1 MAHNIDM
8 TNGRANI
15 AFLGSR
21 KDVWHSLGQEM
32 TPGMTM
38 EQWEAEAGL
47 NWSACKVPAL
57 ADCSGLGLG
66 LGMEAIQDRSFI
78 VRSDNAAMLGYVS
91 GEDEAKG
98 YKIVQPHDVLS
109 WFAEYIAVDSR
120 FELDT
125 AMSLKGGSLICATAK
140 FNGDSTVMGEEH
152 KARLLMSTSFDG
164 SYSTTN
170 SMTLTRVVCNN
181 TLDAALTDK
190 RAMVKTRHSTKFK
203 PEHVAKELADM
214 AKSIESYRVMA
225 EAMASH
231 HLSNND
237 LAAFFRACLDIPMT
251 ATREDISTKKANQFE
266 ALTVAYQRT
275 LQEGTEAGT
284 AWAAFNAVTNYAD
297 HDKTTR
303 NGASPEEARFLSSQF
318 GSGKALK
325 GKAFGLL
332 LPDWNSQAI
341 AA

>member
-1 MAHNIDM
+1 MAHNIDF

-21 KDVWHSLGQEM
+21 KDVWHGLGSEM
-32 TPGMTM
+32 VSGMTM
-38 EQWEAEAGL
+38 EQWEAAAGL
-47 NWSACKVPAL
+47 GWQALKVPAM
-57 ADCSGLGLG
+57 ADCTAHGGELRPI
-66 LGMEAIQDRSFI
+66 ADRSFI
-78 VRSDNAAMLGYVS
+78 VRSDNFAPLGYVS

-98 YKIVQPHDVLS
+98 YKIVQPHEVLS

-125 AMSLKGGSLICATAK
+125 AMSLKGGALICATAK
-140 FNGDSTVMGEEH
+140 FNGDADVMGEAH
-152 KARLLMSTSFDG
+152 KARLLMTTSFDG

-170 SMTLTRVVCNN
+170 SMTITRVVCNN
-181 TLDAALTDK
+181 TLDGALTDK

-203 PEHVAKELADM
+203 AEQVARELADM
-214 AKSIESYRVMA
+214 AASIDAYKTMA

-231 HLSNND
+231 HLANTD
-237 LAAFFRACLDIPMT
+237 IAAFFRACLDIPFD
-251 ATREDISTKKANQFE
+251 AVRDDISTKKANQFE
-266 ALTVAYQRT
+266 ALGVAYSKTVA
-275 LQEGTEAGT
+275 EGTEAGT
-284 AWAAFNAVTNYAD
+284 AWAAFNAVTRYAD
-297 HDKTTR
+297 HEKATR
-303 NGASPEEARFLSSQF
+303 NGASPEEARFLSAQF

-332 LPDWNSQAI
+332 LPDWNKVAV